1 MKDDVTLVWEA
12 SLPSQWQP
20 RWAPRPATEGQ
31 GWTLAVTPTLE
42 GKGDLDCV
50 AH

>member
-12 SLPSQWQP
+12 NLPSQWQP

-31 GWTLAVTPTLE
+31 NNLAVTLTLE